1 MTTKKSGLMDISN
14 VSKSGT
20 SIFINSNI
28 ASARRTVDRK
38 DDKKDSNE
46 FRLSGRRQQEDHFDD
61 LTIIQQ
67 QSRRIAE

>member
-1 MTTKKSGLMDISN
+1 MTAKKSGLMDISN

-46 FRLSGRRQQEDHFDD
+46 FRLSGRRQ
-61 LTIIQQ
+61 
-67 QSRRIAE
+67 